1 MKTLMLVD
9 SIRHIIEYS
18 GDDPDRPGLLDTPTR
33 FKKAWQHHMQGYKL
47 DPKDVLK
54 YFQDG
59 AEAYDEMVI
68 VKDIP
73 FYSHCEH
80 HLAPFFG
87 RVSIGY
93 IPNGRIVGLSKLAR
107 LVDIYAHRLQVQE
120 RMTVQ
125 IATSLNECLT
135 PAGTAVIVTA
145 RHLCMESRGIC
156 KQGHETIT
164 SAMRGVF
171 VDDIN
176 ARQEFLHLIRRDR

>member
-1 MKTLMLVD
+1 MKT
-9 SIRHIIEYS
+9 IIKKLLQCLDPES
-18 GDDPDRPGLLDTPTR
+18 GREGLLDTPQR
-33 FKKAWQHHMQGYKL
+33 VAKAWAFWTSGYEGN
-47 DPKDVLK
+47 PSNVLK
-54 YFQDG
+54 TFDDG
-59 AEAYDEMVI
+59 AEDYDEMII

-87 RVSIGY
+87 QVSIGY

-107 LVDIYAHRLQVQE
+107 LVDIFARRLQVQE

-125 IATSLNECLT
+125 IADSIHQELLPE
-135 PAGTAVIVTA
+135 GTAVTVTA

-176 ARQEFLHLIRRDR
+176 ARQEFLQLIRRDR